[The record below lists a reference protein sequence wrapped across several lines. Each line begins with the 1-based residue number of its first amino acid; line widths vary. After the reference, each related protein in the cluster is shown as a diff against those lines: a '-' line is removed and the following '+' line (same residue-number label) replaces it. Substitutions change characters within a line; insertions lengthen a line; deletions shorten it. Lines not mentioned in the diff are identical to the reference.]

1 MRCSGAR
8 RQLSAWVDGDLP
20 RRHAVEVGAHVARC
34 PACAERAAELREV
47 SRVVAD
53 LPRLQ
58 ASESVA
64 QDVLTRLEVE
74 QRGPGLGLLLRGVGA
89 ARPFIMPSLVP
100 AALVLLTVL
109 AAALALD
116 TSPRLPGRL
125 ERWGAMPARGTES
138 NPLFPSA
145 AVDVPREREGTG
157 LVPDV
162 LLAGAAGEDSL
173 FLETVVARDGTVS
186 TVTVLQGDAKKAA
199 PLVAA
204 LRRQLYE
211 PARYQG
217 RPVAVSVY
225 RLISRTEVTFP
236 KL

>member
-1 MRCSGAR
+1 M
-8 RQLSAWVDGDLP
+8 SAWVDGDLP
-20 RRHAVEVGAHVARC
+20 RHDAIEVGAHVAGC
-34 PACAERAAELREV
+34 PACAGRAAELREV
-47 SRVVAD
+47 SRLVGD

-58 ASESVA
+58 SAESVA

-74 QRGPGLGLLLRGVGA
+74 QRGPGLALLLRGVGA

-125 ERWGAMPARGTES
+125 DRWGAMPALGTES

-145 AVDVPREREGTG
+145 AVDVPRERGGGG
-157 LVPDV
+157 LAADV
-162 LLAGAAGEDSL
+162 LLKSAGDEPL

-186 TVTVLQGDAKKAA
+186 TVTVLQGDAEKAA

-204 LRRQLYE
+204 LRQQRYE
-211 PARYQG
+211 PARYRG

-225 RLISRTEVTFP
+225 RLISRTEVSLP